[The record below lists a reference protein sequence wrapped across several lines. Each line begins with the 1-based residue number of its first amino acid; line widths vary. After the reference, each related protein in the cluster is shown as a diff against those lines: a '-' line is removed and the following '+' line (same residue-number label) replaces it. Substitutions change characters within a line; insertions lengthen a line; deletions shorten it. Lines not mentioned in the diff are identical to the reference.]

1 MMPHGTLPSAPSLRA
16 RMLRSGAWLVGGNLG
31 SQVLRLASNLVLT
44 RLLLP
49 QDFGLMAA
57 VNTLYFAL
65 VMFSDLGVWQSVV
78 KSPQGHEASFLGT
91 AWSVQ
96 LARGALLA
104 LAVLGMALGLQLG
117 QQANAFAPDT
127 VYADAR
133 LPWMMAVFA
142 LCALL
147 QGGESMRLAMAQRQL
162 HGSVMARLELASQL
176 MALCVTLA
184 LAWWMHTVWALL
196 AGTLVGSAMRTLLSH
211 LAMPGAPLR
220 PCWDSRHLRELL
232 GFGKW
237 IFLSSVVGFLAAHG
251 EKLILGATL
260 GLASFGVFAIAGNLL
275 AAAMGVYSTINAR
288 VIFPSLSQALREGHE
303 AELVRVYARV
313 QQVAD
318 VFLGLLTGVLLTAG
332 QWVVWLLYD
341 ARYHEAGW
349 MLQWLS
355 LGLLAMRHQVVEQLM
370 FARGLPAWV
379 SANNILRASLL
390 AVAVPVGHALAAE
403 QGAIAGVVLSQ
414 FASWP
419 LSLYFKQREGLL
431 HWGTERWWLPA
442 LVAGTAAGAVLDLLL
457 SAWGG

>member
-1 MMPHGTLPSAPSLRA
+1 MTPHSTAPTVRPLRA
-16 RMLRSGAWLVGGNLG
+16 RMLRSGAWLVGSNLG

-78 KSPQGHEASFLGT
+78 KSPHGDDPRFLGT
-91 AWSVQ
+91 AWSMQ
-96 LARGALLA
+96 MARAGLLA
-104 LAVLGMALGLQLG
+104 LGVLGMVLGLLLG
-117 QQANAFAPDT
+117 QGAGVFAPDT
-127 VYADAR
+127 VYADSR
-133 LPWMMAVFA
+133 LPWMMSVFA

-147 QGGESMRLAMAQRQL
+147 QGGESMRLATAQRQL
-162 HGSVMARLELASQL
+162 HGRVMARLELSSQL
-176 MALCVTLA
+176 AALFVTLG
-184 LAWWMHTVWALL
+184 LAWWTQTVWALL
-196 AGTLVGSAMRTLLSH
+196 AGTLIGSAMRTLLSH
-211 LAMPGAPLR
+211 LVVPGAPVR
-220 PCWDSRHLRELL
+220 PCWDRSHVRELL

-237 IFLSSVVGFLAAHG
+237 VLLSSVVGFLAAHG

-260 GLASFGVFAIAGNLL
+260 GLATFGVFAIAGNLL
-275 AAAMGVYSTINAR
+275 AAAMGVYSTINGR
-288 VIFPSLSQALREGHE
+288 VIFPSLSQALRDGDETG
-303 AELVRVYARV
+303 LVRVYTRV
-313 QQVAD
+313 QQIAD
-318 VFLGLLTGVLLTAG
+318 GFLGLLTGMLLMAG

-370 FARGLPAWV
+370 FARGMPAWV
-379 SANNILRASLL
+379 TTNNILRAVLL
-390 AVAVPVGHALAAE
+390 ATAVPAGYTLAGE
-403 QGAIAGVVLSQ
+403 RGAIAGVVLSQ

-419 LSLYFKQREGLL
+419 LSLYFKYRQGLL

-442 LVAGTAAGAVLDLLL
+442 LLVGMAGGSIVHLLL
-457 SAWGG
+457 SAWHA

>member
-1 MMPHGTLPSAPSLRA
+1 VKLHGNTSIAPSLRA

-78 KSPQGHEASFLGT
+78 KSPHGNEARFLGT

-117 QQANAFAPDT
+117 QQANVFAPDT
-127 VYADAR
+127 VYADSR
-133 LPWMMAVFA
+133 LPWMMTVFA

-147 QGGESMRLAMAQRQL
+147 QGGESMRLAIAQRQL
-162 HGSVMARLELASQL
+162 HGSVMARLELTSQL
-176 MALCVTLA
+176 AALCVTLA
-184 LAWWMHTVWALL
+184 LAWWMHTAWALL
-196 AGTLVGSAMRTLLSH
+196 AGTLTGSAVRTLLSH
-211 LAMPGAPLR
+211 LTMPGAPVR
-220 PCWDSRHLRELL
+220 PCWDRSHLQELL

-237 IFLSSVVGFLAAHG
+237 IVLSSVVGFLAAHG

-303 AELVRVYARV
+303 AELVRVYTRV

-318 VFLGLLTGVLLTAG
+318 LFLGLLTGVLLMAG

-341 ARYHEAGW
+341 ARYHGAGW

-370 FARGLPAWV
+370 FARGLPVWV
-379 SANNILRASLL
+379 TANNILRASLL
-390 AVAVPVGHALAAE
+390 AIAIPAGHALAAE

-419 LSLYFKQREGLL
+419 LSLYFKRRQGLL

-442 LVAGTAAGAVLDLLL
+442 LVAGTAAGAVLDLSL

>member
-1 MMPHGTLPSAPSLRA
+1 
-16 RMLRSGAWLVGGNLG
+16 MLRTGAWLVGGNIG
-31 SQVLRLASNLVLT
+31 SQVLRLSGNLVLT

-78 KSPQGHEASFLGT
+78 KSPHGGDARFLGT

-96 LARGALLA
+96 IARSALLA
-104 LAVLGMALGLQLG
+104 LGVLGLALGLQLG
-117 QQANAFAPDT
+117 QGAGVFAPDT
-127 VYADAR
+127 VYADSR
-133 LPWMMAVFA
+133 LPLMVALFA

-147 QGGESMRLAMAQRQL
+147 QGGESMRLAMAQRRL
-162 HGSVMARLELASQL
+162 HGGVMARLELSSQL
-176 MALCVTLA
+176 AALGVTLGVVWWTHS
-184 LAWWMHTVWALL
+184 AWGLL
-196 AGTLVGSAMRTLLSH
+196 AGSLAGSAMRTLLSH
-211 LAMPGAPLR
+211 LTVPGESVR
-220 PCWDSRHLRELL
+220 PCWERSHVSELL

-237 IFLSSVVGFLAAHG
+237 IFVSSVVGFLAAHG

-260 GLASFGVFAIAGNLL
+260 GVATFGVFSIAGNLL
-275 AAAMGVYSTINAR
+275 AAAMGVYGTINGR
-288 VIFPSLSQALREGHE
+288 VIFPSLSHALRDGDE
-303 AELVRVYARV
+303 AAQVRVYTRV
-313 QQVAD
+313 QQIAD
-318 VFLGLLTGVLLTAG
+318 IFLGLLSGLLLLSG

-341 ARYHEAGW
+341 VRYHDAGW

-355 LGLLAMRHQVVEQLM
+355 LGLLAMRHQVLEQLM

-379 SANNILRASLL
+379 SANNILRAVLL
-390 AVAVPVGHALAAE
+390 AIAIPVGDSLAGE
-403 QGAIAGVVLSQ
+403 RGAIAGVVLSQ

-442 LVAGTAAGAVLDLLL
+442 LVLGMACGGALHLLL
-457 SAWGG
+457 AAWHG